1 MNLLPSKTTSQKALL
16 SHSWLGL
23 ASGAL
28 MYLICLSGALVVLNP
43 FIERWEQPAAE
54 EYRSIGIEKLQQAYE
69 SALAN
74 EQSPANHLFIMLPTE
89 QSPRAKISS
98 GNGSFYVNS
107 DGKLG
112 EQVSHGFM
120 DIITNLH
127 VYLHLPYNWGMVVV
141 SIIGVALCA
150 LVISGFFAHRRL
162 IKDAFSMRVNGS
174 KSKQQTD
181 IHNRLSVWLSPFH
194 LMFGVTGAY
203 FGLAGLLATFYAAV
217 YFNGD
222 EGAIKDAVYAAEPE
236 LTQPVEPANLPAA
249 LEELAR
255 VAPDADPFYI
265 TLEKFNTPGQYMLI
279 GASLP
284 ERLIYA
290 EQYRFDNQGNY
301 LSNVGFS
308 DGEPGRQAVFS
319 VFRLHF
325 GHFGPLIVQLFYVF
339 LGIALSIVS
348 VTGVNMWLAK
358 RSGTDYINHLWTG
371 VVWGTPLVIVA
382 AALIDL
388 ITGFS
393 SIWIFWGGLAVT
405 MFISW
410 RFSDHPRSKWLFLVF
425 SLLLALAVVVTHSA
439 FFGADAWRGGA
450 LVMNLVWLISALSFA
465 TLALLVI
472 KASHRR

>member
-1 MNLLPSKTTSQKALL
+1 MSLLPSKTTSQKALL

-23 ASGAL
+23 AAGAL

-54 EYRSIGIEKLQQAYE
+54 EYSSIDIEKLQHAYE
-69 SALAN
+69 SALSN
-74 EQSPANHLFIMLPTE
+74 EQAPANHLFIMLPTE

-98 GNGSFYVNS
+98 GNGSFYVNQ
-107 DGKLG
+107 DGSLG

-127 VYLHLPYNWGMVVV
+127 VYLHLPYNWGMIVV
-141 SIIGVALCA
+141 SVFGVALCA

-162 IKDAFSMRVNGS
+162 IKDAFSFRVNGS

-222 EGAIKDAVYAAEPE
+222 EGVVKDAVYAAEPE
-236 LTQPVEPANLPAA
+236 LAQPIAPANLTAA
-249 LEELAR
+249 ITELAQ
-255 VAPDADPFYI
+255 VAPNAKPFYI
-265 TLEKFNTPGQYMLI
+265 ALEKFGTPSQYMLI
-279 GASLP
+279 GATLP

-325 GHFGPLIVQLFYVF
+325 GHFGPLVVQLFYVF
-339 LGIALSIVS
+339 LGIALCVIS

-358 RSGTDYINHLWTG
+358 RSGSDYINHLWTG
-371 VVWGTPLVIVA
+371 VVWGTPLVIITC
-382 AALIDL
+382 ALIDL

-393 SIWIFWGGLAVT
+393 SIWLFWGGLVFT
-405 MFISW
+405 LFISW
-410 RFSDHPRSKWLFLVF
+410 RFKDHPRSKWLFLVLSF
-425 SLLLALAVVVTHSA
+425 ILALALVVTHA
-439 FFGADAWRGGA
+439 ALFGANAWRGGA
-450 LVMNLVWLISALSFA
+450 LIVNIGWIFSAVCFA
-465 TLALLVI
+465 ALALLVI

>member
-23 ASGAL
+23 AAGAL

-54 EYRSIGIEKLQQAYE
+54 EYRNIDIEKLQLSYE
-69 SALAN
+69 RALAD
-74 EQSPANHLFIMLPTE
+74 EQAQANHLFIMLPTE

-98 GNGSFYVNS
+98 GNGSFYVNQ
-107 DGKLG
+107 DGSLG
-112 EQVSHGFM
+112 EQVSHGWM

-127 VYLHLPYNWGMVVV
+127 VYLHLPYNWGMIVV
-141 SIIGVALCA
+141 SIIGVILCA
-150 LVISGFFAHRRL
+150 LVISGFVAHRRL
-162 IKDAFSMRVNGS
+162 IKDAFSLRVNGS

-203 FGLAGLLATFYAAV
+203 FGLAGLLAAFYATV
-217 YFNGD
+217 YFDGD
-222 EGAIKDAVYAAEPE
+222 EGAVKDAVYAAEPE
-236 LTQPVEPANLPAA
+236 MVQPVEPANLVKAID
-249 LEELAR
+249 ELAR
-255 VAPDADPFYI
+255 VAPDAEPFYI
-265 TLEKFNTPGQYMLI
+265 TLEKFNSPGQYMLI

-301 LSNVGFS
+301 LSKVGFS

-325 GHFGPLIVQLFYVF
+325 GHFGPLVVQLFYVF
-339 LGIALSIVS
+339 LGIALCVVS
-348 VTGVNMWLAK
+348 VTGVNMWLTK

-371 VVWGTPLVIVA
+371 IVWGTPLVIVA

-393 SIWIFWGGLAVT
+393 SLWIFWGGLAIT

-410 RFSDHPRSKWLFLVF
+410 RFKDHSRCKWLLLVL
-425 SLLLALAVVVTHSA
+425 SLLLTIALIVTHSA
-439 FFGADAWRGGA
+439 FFGGDAWRGGA
-450 LVMNLVWLISALSFA
+450 LVMNIGWILSASGFA
-465 TLALLVI
+465 FLALLVI